1 MSSITPSPNTPP
13 KKKELSSE
21 LRMVLAFA
29 LMGLILFG
37 TQWLY
42 KRLGYATTPPV
53 ETKSTQTKAPVA
65 ANKAADSRSA
75 IDASLAAGG
84 PDAVSQPVVASNEAE
99 FALDTSVFHIV
110 FTNRGAAVK
119 SWTLR
124 KFQDSHGN
132 ALELVNTKAAAKT
145 GLPFTVRFRQNG
157 PTTDLNA
164 ALWVAHPAADGLG
177 ITYEFSD
184 GQTMAS
190 KTFAFTKDGYLVQFA
205 DEVKLGGASLPH
217 LVQWR
222 GGFGDMAVDSPEAHQ
237 AMIRY
242 DLTDNKLLSEPA
254 KTAKNGP
261 LPLDGSY
268 SFAGI
273 EDQYFTAVFLAP
285 LTNQLKTTLFSD
297 DVGTYVK
304 NEELPFPGVAVGGE
318 GRNQLGLFVGP
329 KQLDELQK
337 VNPKLA
343 NVIAWGWFG
352 LIAKPL
358 FLILQWMN
366 AGYVHSY
373 GWAIILLT
381 VGINI
386 AMFPLKLANLK
397 SMRKM
402 QALQP
407 ELNKINEKYKGL
419 SMTDPK
425 AQKKQE
431 ETMALYKVHGVNP
444 MGGCLPML
452 IQLPFLY
459 AFYQVL
465 SVTVELRHAEWLWI
479 TDLSQPE
486 HLAIR
491 VLPIIMVASSFLM
504 QKMTPMTGG
513 DPSQQKIMQFMPLMW
528 GYFFWSASS
537 GLVLYWLTS
546 NVVGIAQQWFF
557 NKTAPLNTVLIQASN
572 TNRDGRKKA

>member
-1 MSSITPSPNTPP
+1 MSSPTPNSP
-13 KKKELSSE
+13 KKKLTSE

-29 LMGLILFG
+29 LMGIILFG

-42 KRLGYATTPPV
+42 KKLGYATATTP
-53 ETKSTQTKAPVA
+53 ETKAQTTTSPAVGTTKPQASKPA
-65 ANKAADSRSA
+65 M
-75 IDASLAAGG
+75 DASLAAGG
-84 PDAVSQPVVASNEAE
+84 PDAASQPVVASNETE
-99 FALDTSVFHIV
+99 FALDTSVYHIV

-124 KFQDSHGN
+124 QFSDSHGN
-132 ALELVNTKAAAKT
+132 ALELVNTKAASKT

-157 PTTDLNA
+157 PTSDLNA
-164 ALWVAHPAADGLG
+164 ALWVAHPQADGLG
-177 ITYEFSD
+177 VTYAFSD
-184 GQTMAS
+184 GQTTAS
-190 KTFAFTKDGYLVQFA
+190 KTFSFTKDGYLVQFA
-205 DEVKLGGASLPH
+205 DEVKMGGQSLPH

-222 GGFGDMAVDSPEAHQ
+222 GGFGDMAVEAPEAHQ
-237 AMIRY
+237 AMIHY
-242 DLTDNKLLSEPA
+242 DLISNKLVSEPA

-261 LPLDGSY
+261 LPTDGSF

-285 LTNQLKTTLFSD
+285 LTNQLQTTMFSD
-297 DVGTYVK
+297 SVGTYVK
-304 NEELPFPGVAVGGE
+304 NEEVPFPGIAVGGE

-329 KQLDELQK
+329 KKLSELQN

-343 NVIAWGWFG
+343 NVIDWGWFG

-358 FLILQWMN
+358 FLVLQWMN
-366 AGYVHSY
+366 AGYVHNY
-373 GWAIILLT
+373 GWAIMLLT
-381 VGINI
+381 LAINV

-407 ELNKINEKYKGL
+407 ELNRINEKYKGL

-459 AFYQVL
+459 AFYKVL

-479 TDLSQPE
+479 HDLSQPE
-486 HLAIR
+486 QLAIR

-504 QKMTPMTGG
+504 QKMTPMAGG
-513 DPSQQKIMQFMPLMW
+513 DPSQQKVMQFMPLMW

-546 NVVGIAQQWFF
+546 NLVGIAQQWFF
-557 NKTAPLNTVLIQASN
+557 NKTAPLSTVLVQASN
-572 TNRDGRKKA
+572 NSRDGRKKG